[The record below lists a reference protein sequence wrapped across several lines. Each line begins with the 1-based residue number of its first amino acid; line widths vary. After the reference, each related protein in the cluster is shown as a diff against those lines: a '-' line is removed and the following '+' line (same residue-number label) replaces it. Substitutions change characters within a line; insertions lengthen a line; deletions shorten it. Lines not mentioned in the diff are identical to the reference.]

1 MKRKILF
8 LIMALAISVTL
19 AACFGQK
26 DSTELPNTIIVYT
39 NQTSG
44 GRGERLE
51 RLVREAN
58 FDFEV
63 SFVELAGQNLKNRL
77 IAEKES
83 PMADVVLGGGLIE
96 HIDLKS
102 AGVLREF
109 TPSWL
114 ADIDD
119 DYLNEDN
126 SYLPWAI
133 EPLYVVFN
141 KKYFTNNP
149 EEVTINKLLAPTS
162 WKELANDFK
171 GRYNIFKPSSG
182 TGLTFYSSILSKY
195 KDVNGELNINEE
207 GWELLEKVINNGIM
221 DTGLWQYN
229 LTQKQAPIAMTWSG
243 AILEIEEGYGI
254 ELDIINFEEGNPVVV
269 SQVAVVDSN
278 HEGRIKAAEIFVE
291 WWGSAETQVKWSE
304 ISGQIPANKKAFD
317 LVDEK
322 IKNLNTEKVLDLDW
336 NFISQN
342 TSLWREKIELDL
354 IN

>member
-119 DYLNEDN
+119 DYLNETTHIFLGQLN
-126 SYLPWAI
+126 RYMLFLTKNI
-133 EPLYVVFN
+133 
-141 KKYFTNNP
+141 
-149 EEVTINKLLAPTS
+149 LL
-162 WKELANDFK
+162 
-171 GRYNIFKPSSG
+171 I
-182 TGLTFYSSILSKY
+182 ILK
-195 KDVNGELNINEE
+195 
-207 GWELLEKVINNGIM
+207 
-221 DTGLWQYN
+221 
-229 LTQKQAPIAMTWSG
+229 
-243 AILEIEEGYGI
+243 
-254 ELDIINFEEGNPVVV
+254 
-269 SQVAVVDSN
+269 
-278 HEGRIKAAEIFVE
+278 
-291 WWGSAETQVKWSE
+291 
-304 ISGQIPANKKAFD
+304 
-317 LVDEK
+317 
-322 IKNLNTEKVLDLDW
+322 
-336 NFISQN
+336 
-342 TSLWREKIELDL
+342 
-354 IN
+354 